1 MKRNPNLTD
10 LKEELDLILKK
21 IETISKTKKKMAIKL
36 ERTKSE
42 TDKLEKIIW
51 IWCPFFIY
59 FLNLTKKYINDH
71 NVSHSFRYM
80 KI

>member
-42 TDKLEKIIW
+42 TDKLEKII
-51 IWCPFFIY
+51 
-59 FLNLTKKYINDH
+59 
-71 NVSHSFRYM
+71 
-80 KI
+80 